1 MSSVIPS
8 ALSIIPKPSHLVAQG
23 GVFHVTPQTVIV
35 ADRAA
40 WGEARRL
47 ADWIS
52 RAAGV
57 SCPVI
62 EPGEV
67 STDTPTVV
75 LQIDPKASVRE
86 RESYTLSV
94 TPKRVTLRAAA
105 LPGLFYA
112 TQTLR
117 QLLPVSFES
126 QSGTASS
133 ECVIPCLEIEDTPR
147 FTWRG
152 AMLDVARHF
161 LPVEAVLKF
170 IDLLALHK
178 MNVLHLHLT
187 DDQGWRMEIKKY
199 PRLTSVGA
207 FRERTLVGTAL
218 TNPGHA
224 DFDPLAERF
233 DDVPYGGFYTQD
245 ELREIVAYA
254 AARHVTVIPEIETPG
269 HAQAA
274 VAAYPDLGCGG
285 EPGEV
290 SPRWG
295 IHDVLF
301 APTTHTFRFLEDVLA
316 EVLDVFPSPYIHI
329 GGDEAVKTRWQK
341 SAECQALM
349 REKALTNAEE
359 LQSYFIGR
367 LDKFLTAHG
376 RTLVGWDEI
385 LEGGLSPGA
394 VVMSWRGEEG
404 GVEAAGQGHDV
415 VMAPHRFTYLDY
427 YQAEE
432 HAAEPLAFRE
442 TLPLSTV
449 YDYEPV
455 PAALSPEAARHV
467 LGTQGQLWSE
477 YMPNYRQVEYQAFP
491 RLCALAEVAW
501 TPREHKN
508 YAGFLDRLAPHL
520 KRLEVLGV
528 NARPIRPR
536 SEGEQP

>member
-1 MSSVIPS
+1 MSS
-8 ALSIIPKPSHLVAQG
+8 ALSIIPKPSLLVVGDGA
-23 GVFHVTPQTVIV
+23 FHFTPETVVV
-35 ADRAA
+35 ADHAA
-40 WGEARRL
+40 WGEAKRL

-52 RAAGV
+52 QATGAACPLV
-57 SCPVI
+57 SPD
-62 EPGEV
+62 EGLTE
-67 STDTPTVV
+67 TPAVV
-75 LQIDPKASVRE
+75 LQISPDAGARGSE
-86 RESYTLSV
+86 GYTLSV
-94 TPKRVTLRAAA
+94 APRRVTLCAAA

-112 TQTLR
+112 IQTLR
-117 QLLPVSFES
+117 QLLPASFES
-126 QSGTASS
+126 QSGAAGG
-133 ECVIPCLEIEDTPR
+133 ECILPCVEIEDAPR
-147 FTWRG
+147 FAWRG
-152 AMLDVARHF
+152 AMLDVTRHF
-161 LPVEAVLKF
+161 LSVESVLKF

-224 DFDPLAERF
+224 DFDPSAEQF
-233 DDVPYGGFYTQD
+233 DGVPYGGFYTQE
-245 ELREIVAYA
+245 ELRGMVAYA
-254 AARHVTVIPEIETPG
+254 AARHVTLVPEIETPG

-274 VAAYPDLGCGG
+274 IAAYPDLGCGG
-285 EPGEV
+285 EPDEV

-301 APTTHTFRFLEDVLA
+301 APTPHTFGFLQDVLS
-316 EVLDVFPSPYIHI
+316 EVMAVFPSPYIHI

-341 SAECQALM
+341 SAECLALM
-349 REKALTNAEE
+349 REESLADAEA

-376 RTLVGWDEI
+376 RTLIGWDEI

-404 GVEAAGQGHDV
+404 GIEAAGQGHDV

-427 YQAEE
+427 YQSED
-432 HAAEPLAFRE
+432 HTVEPLAFRE
-442 TLPLSTV
+442 TLTLSTV
-449 YDYEPV
+449 YGYEPV

-477 YMPNYRQVEYQAFP
+477 YMPNAGQVEYQAFP

-501 TPREHKN
+501 TPPEHKN
-508 YAGFLDRLAPHL
+508 YGDFLERLAPHL
-520 KRLEVLGV
+520 DRLDALGV
-528 NARPIRPR
+528 NARPLCPR
-536 SEGEQP
+536 FEGETP